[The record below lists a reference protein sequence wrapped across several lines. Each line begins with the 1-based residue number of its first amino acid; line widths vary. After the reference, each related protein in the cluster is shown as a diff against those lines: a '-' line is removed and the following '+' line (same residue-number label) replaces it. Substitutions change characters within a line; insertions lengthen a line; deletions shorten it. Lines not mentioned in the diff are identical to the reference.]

1 MVVVNTLVEKDK
13 EMEDKDM
20 RVELEMVVDNT
31 D

>member
-1 MVVVNTLVEKDK
+1 VVVNILVEKDK

-20 RVELEMVVDNT
+20 WVELEMVVDNT